1 MKRRWMARAEAKCL
15 DGSTIMRSEEIWAE
29 NPAGAKE
36 AAEDCFYDLFVRGD
50 IVFAAWGVRLV
61 ET

>member
-1 MKRRWMARAEAKCL
+1 MARAEAKCL
-15 DGSTIMRSEEIWAE
+15 DGSAIMRSEEIWAE

-50 IVFAAWGVRLV
+50 IVFAAWGVRLA